1 MLAGEAGGAQTW
13 AAGAGEPANPAA
25 VFSDD
30 PVPWPSLALTASEDT
45 RAAPKPRPR
54 DDGDRASGSYVQ
66 SPARWAPLNHQSLPT
81 ATMEPV
87 WEAFDD
93 RPAFLHDCHFSHWA
107 EQEATWVPVSN
118 HREPG
123 ARHTLTMPG
132 PGPGP
137 GPGPL
142 CALLGPQH
150 RRHCPLSH
158 VRRQKAPPCQP
169 GQCHTMRPAWAFGV
183 DGPGGDSTT
192 PLPAPAPPSGP
203 PSRCRKRLKIPS
215 RPHVA
220 TRPSPAGPR
229 CPSAWWQFCVGPE
242 CSAAGSRGR
251 LRGRARA
258 GGRGEDWGE
267 GYSATTG
274 GLGITALRARE
285 RGPRPWSSR
294 APQGGPGAW
303 WTRFS
308 LCPGCRGGQRGG
320 WTTPRLQP
328 GPRRPATGWSLIK
341 ALALLFCPLGPH
353 TPCPHRHRVEAPGP
367 SRSPR
372 PELGP
377 QGGRC
382 QQTARRPYGRVAG
395 YPCPGPC
402 HGSSC
407 PKGPEQ

>member
-1 MLAGEAGGAQTW
+1 M
-13 AAGAGEPANPAA
+13 
-25 VFSDD
+25 
-30 PVPWPSLALTASEDT
+30 
-45 RAAPKPRPR
+45 
-54 DDGDRASGSYVQ
+54 
-66 SPARWAPLNHQSLPT
+66 PARSVP
-81 ATMEPV
+81 
-87 WEAFDD
+87 
-93 RPAFLHDCHFSHWA
+93 HDAARMGFRSG
-107 EQEATWVPVSN
+107 Q
-118 HREPG
+118 PG
-123 ARHTLTMPG
+123 
-132 PGPGP
+132 
-137 GPGPL
+137 
-142 CALLGPQH
+142 
-150 RRHCPLSH
+150 
-158 VRRQKAPPCQP
+158 RRQHHSPSRS
-169 GQCHTMRPAWAFGV
+169 G
-183 DGPGGDSTT
+183 
-192 PLPAPAPPSGP
+192 APPSGP

-258 GGRGEDWGE
+258 GRRGEDWGE
-267 GYSATTG
+267 GYSATAG

-328 GPRRPATGWSLIK
+328 GPRRPATGRSLIK